1 MRYLVCYSCKKILHL
16 FVSSVVVF
24 LCFPMVSEVSSGFI
38 GSCNV
43 VVLHVFLQD
52 FIHSGRDS
60 FLFKIEN
67 PNTSL
72 DF

>member
-1 MRYLVCYSCKKILHL
+1 MRYLVRYSCKKILHL

-43 VVLHVFLQD
+43 VVLHVFCRISYTVEGILSPSKLRIL
-52 FIHSGRDS
+52 IHR
-60 FLFKIEN
+60 
-67 PNTSL
+67 
-72 DF
+72 